1 MTMLNIV
8 QKDINIIYE
17 FKMIIGTINILFD
30 FNYNQLRCKYQSNN
44 LLLKINYFKIFKN
57 NYLLTIN

>member
-1 MTMLNIV
+1 
-8 QKDINIIYE
+8 
-17 FKMIIGTINILFD
+17 MIISTINILFD

-57 NYLLTIN
+57 NYLLTINLLFSLV

>member
-1 MTMLNIV
+1 MLNIV

-17 FKMIIGTINILFD
+17 FKMIIGTINIFFD

-44 LLLKINYFKIFKN
+44 LLLKINYFKFF
-57 NYLLTIN
+57 

>member
-44 LLLKINYFKIFKN
+44 LLLKINYFKILKIII
-57 NYLLTIN
+57 Y